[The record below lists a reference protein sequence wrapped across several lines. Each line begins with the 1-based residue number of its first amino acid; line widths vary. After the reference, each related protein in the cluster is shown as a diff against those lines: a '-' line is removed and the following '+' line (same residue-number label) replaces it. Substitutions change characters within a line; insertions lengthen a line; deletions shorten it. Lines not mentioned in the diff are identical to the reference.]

1 MCERRDA
8 EAQRR
13 STQGRSVRGAALTA
27 VTLLLCATAP
37 LRLCAQQTIQ
47 QKMQDSRKRLDQ
59 IRAER
64 EQLQQQRDELQG
76 QAHDAEAELSNLNRQ
91 QDATNRVINELDR
104 QIGGLNQE
112 LDQVSVGLA
121 LAQDNLADKRAVL
134 DARLIEIYKRGPL
147 YDFQALLAAE
157 SFGDLVS
164 RFKYLYLGNRQDRE
178 LVTDV
183 EHLRN
188 RVSRQR
194 NDLLTYRESLS
205 RSREERDQE
214 LQHYGELADEQR
226 TRLRDVRRSARSTD
240 TRLTQ
245 LQHDEATLNDLL
257 ATLERARREAAAKA
271 AANARGRRPAPTVG
285 SITTASI
292 GKLGWPVEGTVLY
305 QFGSEELNSG
315 AVIKHNGIAIATP
328 PGTPVKAVESGTVM
342 AVQPLGTY
350 GLSLILSHGGGY
362 YSIYSQLS
370 TTSVTKGQVVSRGQ
384 VVGTSGGANTDE
396 GPHLYFE
403 IRGENGVALD
413 PTEWLQ
419 RRR

>member
-1 MCERRDA
+1 MIA
-8 EAQRR
+8 
-13 STQGRSVRGAALTA
+13 VAAVAVLTA
-27 VTLLLCATAP
+27 VP
-37 LRLCAQQTIQ
+37 PSRLAAQQTLQ
-47 QKMQDSRKRLDQ
+47 QKMQDSRRRLEQ
-59 IRAER
+59 IKAER
-64 EQLQQQRDELQG
+64 EKLQQQREDLQG
-76 QAHDAEAELSNLNRQ
+76 QAHDAEAELTNINRQ

-112 LDQVSVGLA
+112 LDQVSAGLA

-164 RFKYLYLGNRQDRE
+164 RFKYLFLGNRQDRQ

-183 EHLRN
+183 EHLRD
-188 RVSRQR
+188 RVARQR
-194 NDLLTYRESLS
+194 KDLLTYRESLS
-205 RSREERDQE
+205 LSRQERDQE

-226 TRLRDVRRSARSTD
+226 SRLRDVRRSARSAT

-245 LQHDEATLNDLL
+245 LEHDEATLNDLL
-257 ATLERARREAAAKA
+257 AALERARREAAAKA
-271 AANARGRRPAPTVG
+271 AAARASGRRAAPAAG

-292 GKLGWPVEGTVLY
+292 GKLRWPVDGTLLY

-315 AVIKHNGIAIATP
+315 AVIKHNGIAIAAP
-328 PGTPVKAVESGTVM
+328 AGTPVKAVEAGTVM
-342 AVQPLGTY
+342 VVQPLGTY
-350 GLSLILSHGGGY
+350 GLSVILSHGGGY
-362 YSIYSQLS
+362 YSFYSQLA
-370 TTSVTKGQVVSRGQ
+370 TATVAKGESVARGQ
-384 VVGTSGGANTDE
+384 VIGTTGGANTEE

-419 RRR
+419 RRK